1 MDKVMVKKHIQE
13 TIDRNHK
20 KYIQIGQQLYNTPET
35 GYKEEK
41 TSFTISESLKS
52 MGLRVED
59 GLAITG
65 CRAYA
70 NEKKKGPKIAV
81 FAELDALICEG
92 HPDSMKDTHAVHACG
107 HNIQLAVMLGVADA
121 LVESGVLK
129 YLDGKIDFIA
139 VPAEEAIE
147 FDYREKLKRQGKIR
161 YYCGKTEM
169 LYQGYFRDID
179 MCLMVHNYP
188 LEQEG
193 YKVVPFIR
201 SNGMIQK
208 QIIFKGKQS
217 HAGQAPWEGINALNM
232 AAIALNNIQYQR
244 ETFKDS
250 DMVRIHQIITK
261 GGDIVNCIPEQV
273 TMEMAVRAN
282 NIPAMIDANK
292 KVNRSLKA
300 AAIALNGEVEIQDN
314 PGQLPIYANKDLSR
328 LFLENARAYYEDEKI
343 LPCMDWSA
351 SSDMGDV
358 SVLKPVLH
366 ALTSGVK
373 GSLHSKEYQIVN
385 EEDAYIIPVK
395 IICGMIVDLL
405 FQGEGRAENIRNKFQ
420 PIMNE
425 TEYREYLESVE
436 GKYLF
441 S

>member
-1 MDKVMVKKHIQE
+1 MDKTTAKMLVRE
-13 TIDRNHK
+13 TVDRDQK
-20 KYIQIGQQLYNTPET
+20 KYIEIGRQLYSIPET

-41 TSFTISESLKS
+41 TSLMVAENMENI
-52 MGLRVED
+52 GLRVEK

-70 NEKKKGPKIAV
+70 NEHKTGPKLVI
-81 FAELDALICEG
+81 FGELDGLICEG
-92 HPDSMKDTHAVHACG
+92 HPDSTKDTHAVHACG

-121 LVESGVLK
+121 LVRSGVLE

-147 FDYREKLKRQGKIR
+147 LDYREELKKQGKIR

-169 LYQGYFRDID
+169 LYRGFFQDADIC
-179 MCLMVHNYP
+179 MMVHNYP

-208 QIIFKGKQS
+208 QIVFKGKQS

-261 GGDIVNCIPEQV
+261 GGNIVNCIPEQV

-282 NIPAMIDANK
+282 NIKAMIDANE

-300 AAIALNGEVEIQDN
+300 AAIALNGQVVVQDT
-314 PGQLPIYANKDLSR
+314 PGQLPIYADKELSR
-328 LFLENARAYYEDEKI
+328 LFLDNASDYYEKSKI
-343 LPCMDWSA
+343 LSCMDWSA

-366 ALTSGVK
+366 ALTSGIR
-373 GSLHSKEYQIVN
+373 GSLHSDGYRIIN
-385 EEDAYIIPVK
+385 DEDAYIIPIK
-395 IICGMIVDLL
+395 ILCGMIVDLL
-405 FQGEGRAENIRNKFQ
+405 FQGEGKAEGIKKGFR
-420 PIMNE
+420 PEM
-425 TEYREYLESVE
+425 TEAGYRKYLESIE
-436 GKYLF
+436 RTYCF

>member
-1 MDKVMVKKHIQE
+1 MDKLRIKKIIQE
-13 TIDRNHK
+13 TIDHNYK
-20 KYIQIGQQLYNTPET
+20 KYIQIGRQLYLTPET

-41 TSFTISESLKS
+41 TSFAVSESFKN
-52 MGLRVED
+52 MGLKVED

-70 NEKKKGPKIAV
+70 NENKEGPKIAV

-107 HNIQLAVMLGVADA
+107 HNIQLAVMLGVANA
-121 LVESGVLK
+121 LVESGALE

-139 VPAEEAIE
+139 VPAEESIE
-147 FDYREKLKRQGKIR
+147 FDYRENLKEQGKIR

-169 LYQGYFRDID
+169 LYQGFLQDID

-208 QIIFKGKQS
+208 QIVFKGKQS
-217 HAGQAPWEGINALNM
+217 HAGQTPWEGINALNM

-261 GGDIVNCIPEQV
+261 GGNIVNCIPEQV

-282 NIPAMIDANK
+282 NIPAMIDANE
-292 KVNRSLKA
+292 KVNRSLRA
-300 AAIALNGEVEIQDN
+300 AAIALNGKVEIHDN
-314 PGQLPIYANKDLSR
+314 PGQLPIYANQELSG
-328 LFLENARAYYEDEKI
+328 LFKKNAGDYYGEKEI

-366 ALTSGVK
+366 ALTSGIK
-373 GSLHSKEYQIVN
+373 GSLHSEEYQIIN
-385 EEDAYIIPVK
+385 EEDAYIIPIK
-395 IICGMIVDLL
+395 IICGMLVDLL
-405 FQGEGRAENIRNKFQ
+405 FQGEGKAEGIRKEFQ
-420 PIMNE
+420 PIMTE
-425 TEYREYLESVE
+425 IEYREYLESVE
-436 GKYLF
+436 RKYLF